1 MFYAFSLKKAL
12 KVLYVILALIFFVG
26 VFVFFQLYPLK
37 HLEIVKKYS
46 VKYKLEPALVMAVIK
61 TESGFDENAVSKKGA
76 SGLMQIMKPTAD
88 WVNEKIDIPDYSYDR
103 IKEPEINI
111 EIGCWF
117 LSSLMKS
124 HNNDLTQVIAAY
136 NAGSSNVTKW
146 INDERYSKTGD
157 SLDSIPFKETSKYVE
172 KVRKNKRIY
181 EYIFKA
187 LEKLEELK
195 E

>member
-12 KVLYVILALIFFVG
+12 KVLYLILALLLIIIG
-26 VFVFFQLYPLK
+26 GIFVFFQIYPLK
-37 HLEIVKKYS
+37 HLETVKKYS
-46 VKYKLEPALVMAVIK
+46 QKYDLQPELVMAVIK
-61 TESGFDENAVSKKGA
+61 TESGFNENAVSKKGA
-76 SGLMQIMKPTAD
+76 SGLMQIMKPTAN
-88 WVNEKIDIPDYSYDR
+88 WVNEKINIKDYSYDR

-111 EIGCWF
+111 EIGCWY

-157 SLDSIPFKETSKYVE
+157 SLDSIPFEETSKYVE
-172 KVRKNKRIY
+172 KVRKNKKVY
-181 EYIFKA
+181 EYIFKL
-187 LEKLEELK
+187 LEKLGK
-195 E
+195 